1 VANPPDFSSLKR
13 AQRIA
18 SNKRLSFNYVIQ
30 SGSPTAQSIA
40 EPIPTATPTPT
51 PTITPTPANF
61 LTSEDSNPLLTQDS
75 INIIV

>member
-1 VANPPDFSSLKR
+1 MANPPDFSSLKR

-40 EPIPTATPTPT
+40 EPIPTS
-51 PTITPTPANF
+51 TPTPANF
-61 LTSEDSNPLLTQDS
+61 LTSEDANPLLTQDS